1 MRQILNVLLGMKKMS
16 FKEFIY
22 PLTFWYYDKDMSL
35 KDRVLSCFWIILLL
49 PIAPVLLASEHEYS
63 AEYRDLSVLV
73 FKIYIVIMWVISITV
88 TFLSVFL

>member
-63 AEYRDLSVLV
+63 AKYRDLSILV
-73 FKIYIVIMWVISITV
+73 FKIYVIVMWVISITV
-88 TFLSVFL
+88 AFLLVFL